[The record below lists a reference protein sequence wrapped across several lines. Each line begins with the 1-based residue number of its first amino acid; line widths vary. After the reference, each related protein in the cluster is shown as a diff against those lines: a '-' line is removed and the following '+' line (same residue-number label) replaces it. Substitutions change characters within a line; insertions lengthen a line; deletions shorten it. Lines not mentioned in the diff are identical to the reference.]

1 MKKPKFILINYQIY
15 PFDVLVCIGATYE
28 QVIKEI
34 TGKYKYQLSEKEKD
48 KLYMKGTGRTVMLKS
63 GQTILRLDKL
73 DKTPKSI
80 AILAHET
87 FHAVCFL
94 CNKIGMKSS

>member
-1 MKKPKFILINYQIY
+1 MKKPKFILINYQVY

-34 TGKYKYQLSEKEKD
+34 EGKYKYQLSEKEKD
-48 KLYMKGTGRTVMLKS
+48 KLYIEGTGRTVMLES
-63 GQTILRLDKL
+63 GQTILQLNKL

-80 AILAHET
+80 AVLAH
-87 FHAVCFL
+87 
-94 CNKIGMKSS
+94 